1 MRRFVLFVSM
11 HIIVMAAIPKASAA
25 EPAKPPAVA
34 RQDDGAAG
42 LQAQETEQRRL
53 DNLRAALTG
62 NDRSSRLAAWRVA
75 TDSDDPVARRLAMEA
90 ALDSRDPALGNLALR
105 DWLSRRQNI
114 PVLLYATKE
123 DPGSVT
129 VLQNLGPLTL
139 KLESFAPASGEV
151 VANMGAPGY
160 DIARAS
166 TAVGALAQTT
176 LTLNAYGCQLALQLT
191 EHRTLDGLY
200 RCKSLPALVA
210 RVVLD

>member
-1 MRRFVLFVSM
+1 MTG
-11 HIIVMAAIPKASAA
+11 AAPGASAA
-25 EPAKPPAVA
+25 EPTKPSAA
-34 RQDDGAAG
+34 ALQDESAAD
-42 LQAQETEQRRL
+42 LQAQEMRRRRL

-62 NDRSSRLAAWRVA
+62 NDRSNRLAAWQTA
-75 TDSDDPVARRLAMEA
+75 AESDDPAARRLAMEA

-123 DPGSVT
+123 DPGSVA

-139 KLESFAPASGEV
+139 KLESFAPANGEV

-160 DIARAS
+160 DVTRAS
-166 TAVGALAQTT
+166 TAVGALAQTS